1 VSAKRAR
8 PIVAIDGPSG
18 AGKSTVGREVAAKL
32 GYLYIDTGAMYRASA
47 LAAKRAGLD
56 IEAAEAVGRVCRSL
70 DIGFGP
76 PSRDPARPAAVLL
89 GGEDVSALIRTPEI
103 SMLASKFSAKPALR
117 RRLTEIQR
125 RLGAGG
131 GVVMEGRDIGT
142 VVFPDAEAKFFLS
155 ASLDE
160 RARRRFAELSAK
172 GAPPPP
178 ESVRSD
184 MEQRDLQDSSRE
196 QAPLRQAEDAQFVD
210 STEMPIER
218 VVETILK
225 KVRALERA

>member
-1 VSAKRAR
+1 MSAKRAK

-18 AGKSTVGREVAAKL
+18 AGKSTVGRTVAARL

-47 LAAKRAGLD
+47 LAAKRQGLD
-56 IEAAEAVGRVCRSL
+56 IEAPEAVARFREGL

-76 PSRDPARPAAVLL
+76 PSRDPDRAAAVLL

-117 RRLTEIQR
+117 ERLTEIQR

-172 GAPPPP
+172 GPAPPA

-184 MEQRDLQDSSRE
+184 MEQRDRQDSSRE
-196 QAPLRQAEDAQFVD
+196 QAPLRKAEDAQFVD
-210 STEMPIER
+210 STGVPVEQ
-218 VVETILK
+218 VVEMILAK
-225 KVRALERA
+225 ARSLER